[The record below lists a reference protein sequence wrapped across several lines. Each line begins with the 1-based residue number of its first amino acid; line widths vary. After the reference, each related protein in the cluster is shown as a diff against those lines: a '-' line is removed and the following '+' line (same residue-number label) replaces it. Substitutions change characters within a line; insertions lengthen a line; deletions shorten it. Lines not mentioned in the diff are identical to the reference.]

1 VPTVLAILVLLVA
14 LLAGAGPA
22 VLGLD
27 ALVVRSGSMAP
38 AIGAGDLAIV
48 KPTRPTELVP
58 GDVITYRAQERPDVL
73 VTHRL
78 VSVDRDA
85 QDQLRFTTRG
95 DANNAVDQVV
105 VDQSAV
111 LGRVIFDVPKA
122 GYVMDFARRTEGKII
137 LIGVPALLLALDHVL
152 SARKQR
158 QGAPA
163 GGNQVRE
170 LIARGRVAM
179 NNGAT
184 KAAAELFDRA
194 IAADP
199 HLDEAWLLKASCVPR
214 GPERLAVLRAGL
226 TVNPESPRLKKAV
239 EITLAAESAAG

>member
-1 VPTVLAILVLLVA
+1 VPTVLAILVLLLA

-22 VLGLD
+22 ALGLD

-48 KPTRPTELVP
+48 KPTKPTDLVP

-78 VSVDRDA
+78 VSVDRDD
-85 QDQLRFTTRG
+85 QDQLRFTTKG
-95 DANNAVDQVV
+95 DANNATDQVIVDQT
-105 VDQSAV
+105 AV

-122 GYVMDFARRTEGKII
+122 GYVMDFARRTEGKIV
-137 LIGVPALLLALDHVL
+137 LIGLPALLLALDHVL
-152 SARKQR
+152 STRKQR
-158 QGAPA
+158 QKGP
-163 GGNQVRE
+163 GDGNRPTE
-170 LIARGRVAM
+170 YIARGRVAL

-199 HLDEAWLLKASCVPR
+199 HRDEAWLLKATCVAR
-214 GPERLAVLRAGL
+214 GPERLAILRAGL
-226 TVNPESPRLKKAV
+226 TVNPESLRLKKAV